1 MTRRDALRRLAAAED
16 RVSQVTEPADGLT
29 VGDLLSE
36 KGLAV
41 LAELVWI
48 DANVLS
54 GESTRG
60 AFLAELLYA
69 ALPMPH
75 PPGHPTPALLGSLDR
90 WREEAGR
97 PGDPTVEQMR
107 GDRAC

>member
-69 ALPMPH
+69 AQPMPH
-75 PPGHPTPALLGSLDR
+75 PQATPRQRCSDR
-90 WREEAGR
+90 WTGGEKRPVGR
-97 PGDPTVEQMR
+97 ATR
-107 GDRAC
+107 RWNR